1 MEEFEFTVTQTAQ
14 VFIEANSE
22 EDAREQYENNPD
34 VYYAQTQFGEVPTDE
49 SWKLEPKFD
58 QAEFDK
64 HSSRVFD
71 VFEMAHGR
79 GGMSAIWQHLDENP
93 TWTVAE
99 LMAWLYEDEDE
110 DEEEEEEED
119 DDDDE
124 EYDDL
129 NDHGLQEQIDE

>member
-22 EDAREQYENNPD
+22 KEAREQYENNPD

-49 SWKLEPKFD
+49 SWKLEPEWTESD
-58 QAEFDK
+58 QAEYDK

-79 GGMSAIWQHLDENP
+79 GGMSAIWQHLDDNP

-110 DEEEEEEED
+110 DEDEDQEEWINE
-119 DDDDE
+119 
-124 EYDDL
+124 
-129 NDHGLQEQIDE
+129 

>member
-1 MEEFEFTVTQTAQ
+1 MEKFDLTVTQTAT
-14 VFIEANSE
+14 VSIEANSE
-22 EDAREQYENNPD
+22 EEARKEYEKNPD
-34 VYYAQTQFGEVPTDE
+34 VYYAQTEFEEVATNE

-58 QAEFDK
+58 QAEYDK

-79 GGMSAIWQHLDENP
+79 GGMSAIWRHLDDNP

-110 DEEEEEEED
+110 DEEEEE
-119 DDDDE
+119 
-124 EYDDL
+124 
-129 NDHGLQEQIDE
+129 